1 MLIKLLLQNIY
12 KGVLG
17 AMAKNIVQK
26 ILDST
31 DVDEKVLAEVG
42 KLSDKAKAE
51 LAKYDNRQVYK
62 ALAAGAVVGGAAGFL
77 LKAWVF

>member
-1 MLIKLLLQNIY
+1 
-12 KGVLG
+12 
-17 AMAKNIVQK
+17 MAKNIVQK

-42 KLSDKAKAE
+42 KLSGKARAE
-51 LAKYDNRQVYK
+51 LVKYDSRQVYK
-62 ALAAGAVVGGAAGFL
+62 ALAAGAVVGGVAGFL